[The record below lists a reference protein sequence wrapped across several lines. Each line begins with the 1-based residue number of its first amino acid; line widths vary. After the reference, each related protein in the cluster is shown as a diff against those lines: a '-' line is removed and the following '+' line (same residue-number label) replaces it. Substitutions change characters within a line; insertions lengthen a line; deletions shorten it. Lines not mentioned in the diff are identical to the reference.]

1 MINMI
6 LYNTDDKTYFN
17 KLSVVLIKYKKIDGE
32 EL

>member
-6 LYNTDDKTYFN
+6 LYNTDDKTYLN
-17 KLSVVLIKYKKIDGE
+17 KLFVVLIKYKKIDGE